1 MAAWRTRVNSSNT
14 VLEASRVTIGSG
26 ISIFAFAFYALI
38 LFTISEVIIPP
49 ASGLIYSSST
59 LATCLSFSPFSFS
72 LSSSSISAGFSP
84 SGTSAITGSAS
95 SVSSSFSAGVYSL
108 GTTVISSSSSSKKLL
123 GLSYAFSIARVL
135 TSAST
140 LTSWGERWVVYST
153 CFISVGFSA

>member
-1 MAAWRTRVNSSNT
+1 VNSSNT

-49 ASGLIYSSST
+49 ASGLIYSST

-84 SGTSAITGSAS
+84 SGTSAMTGSAS

-123 GLSYAFSIARVL
+123 GLS
-135 TSAST
+135 
-140 LTSWGERWVVYST
+140 
-153 CFISVGFSA
+153 